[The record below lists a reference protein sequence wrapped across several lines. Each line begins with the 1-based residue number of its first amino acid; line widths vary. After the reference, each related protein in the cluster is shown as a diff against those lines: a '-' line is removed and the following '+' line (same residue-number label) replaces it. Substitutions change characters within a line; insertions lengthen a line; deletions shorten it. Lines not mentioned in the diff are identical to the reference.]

1 MDKKLKQL
9 EEEQKQLLRQIESGK
24 SYTPKKQK
32 NELLQFFI
40 GLLLLGGGLFWI
52 FQSVKVSTTWGSF
65 YRLGGFSVPNGA
77 VIIPLLIGIVMLF
90 LMDRKIFGWI
100 VTAIGIL
107 VILITI
113 IMSVRLY
120 FVSTSLYEY
129 VLMFGAVAVGSG
141 LVLKALFK
149 K

>member
-9 EEEQKQLLRQIESGK
+9 EEEQKQLLRQIQSGK

-52 FQSVKVSTTWGSF
+52 FQSVRVSTTWGSF
-65 YRLGGFSVPNGA
+65 FRFGIPNGA
-77 VIIPLLIGIVMLF
+77 IIIPLLIGIVMLF
-90 LMDRKIFGWI
+90 LMDKKIFGWI